1 MVRTRRAGGASEED
15 IEKAKEQITAEAN
28 PIAMDRARWF
38 FIHPLIAQKEKLE
51 VSREEVLRVIAMQ
64 AQQMGKDPQQHMKE
78 LADNNQISAIQ
89 NQIMEQKVVEFIAEH
104 AEIELVDPPEP
115 SEHDHDHGHSH
126 G

>member
-1 MVRTRRAGGASEED
+1 
-15 IEKAKEQITAEAN
+15 
-28 PIAMDRARWF
+28 
-38 FIHPLIAQKEKLE
+38 
-51 VSREEVLRVIAMQ
+51 
-64 AQQMGKDPQQHMKE
+64 MKE

-115 SEHDHDHGHSH
+115 EPAEPAEHDHDHSH